1 MRLGE
6 IYDAPVRT
14 EEGERLGCVHEVY
27 VEGGRVVRLGVGAA
41 NLLERL
47 LYRRRGKQVAW
58 EDVVAIQAGTIIVAA
73 KKKRKS

>member
-6 IYDAPVRT
+6 LYDAPVRT
-14 EEGERLGCVHEVY
+14 EDGERLGCVHEVY
-27 VEGGRVVRLGVGAA
+27 AEGGRVVKLGVGAA

-58 EDVVAIQAGTIIVAA
+58 DDVVAIRDGMIVVAA
-73 KKKRKS
+73 KKRKG

>member
-6 IYDAPVRT
+6 LYDAPVRT

-27 VEGGRVVRLGVGAA
+27 AEGGKVVKLGVGAA

-47 LYRRRGKQVAW
+47 LYRREGKQVAW
-58 EDVVAIQAGTIIVAA
+58 EDVVAIEGGTIIVKA
-73 KKKRKS
+73 KKRKS